1 MNGGRTKEVEMSDE
15 FKFDFDFEGADSSQM
30 LNLARQELINL
41 KGSMGPDENDTID
54 EEIQK
59 TKDYFELLEGGTL
72 EFTRAEP
79 TVFQLDHDYFK
90 QNNLSIP
97 KNLDALSAQAKFFW
111 VEMPVFLAPGK
122 RSFYK
127 LQVLMEFDKDLKEKE
142 KISKVHS
149 AFPVSKF
156 ADGVKIE
163 GQINFGLGEDLR
175 FKVAAGIDDV
185 AVPGSI
191 PIVEASAGG
200 KLAVDAKAAS
210 RFSVVAGPFS
220 WTSKRALVDC
230 RFAGERALWTITD
243 KDKLQENSPIFIVIL
258 MVPADVAQVELKA
271 SAQAHRAAPLTQFIV
286 RRLSKLSSKPA
297 EWLKKGSPITL
308 PPCSYLINTQ

>member
-1 MNGGRTKEVEMSDE
+1 MSDE
-15 FKFDFDFEGADSSQM
+15 LKFDFDFESADSSQM
-30 LNLARQELINL
+30 LNQARQELINL
-41 KGSMGPDENDTID
+41 KGSAGPGEKDVID
-54 EEIQK
+54 EDIRRTEE
-59 TKDYFELLEGGTL
+59 YFASLQDGKL

-79 TVFQLDHDYFK
+79 TVFPLNHHYFK
-90 QNNLSIP
+90 QNNLQIP
-97 KNLDALSAQAKFFW
+97 KNLEALSAQNKFFW

-127 LQVLMEFDKDLKEKE
+127 LQMLMEFDKDLKEKK
-142 KISKVHS
+142 KISKVYS
-149 AFPVSKF
+149 AFPESKF
-156 ADGVKIE
+156 AEGAKAE

-185 AVPGSI
+185 AVPSSI

-210 RFSVVAGPFS
+210 RFSIVAGPFS

-230 RFAGERALWTITD
+230 RFAGEKALWTITD
-243 KDKLQENSPIFIVIL
+243 KQSLEENSPIFIVIL
-258 MVPADVAQVELKA
+258 MVPPDVAQVELKA

-286 RRLSKLSSKPA
+286 RSLGMLSSKPA

-308 PPCSYLINTQ
+308 PPRSYLINTK